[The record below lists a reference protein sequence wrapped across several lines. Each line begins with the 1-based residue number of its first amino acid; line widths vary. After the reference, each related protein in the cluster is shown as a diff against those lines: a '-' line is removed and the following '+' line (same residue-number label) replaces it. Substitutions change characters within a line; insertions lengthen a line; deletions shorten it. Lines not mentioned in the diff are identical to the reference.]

1 LLQAGLTLAGAL
13 PVRLAACYGAAMS
26 RFTILLGGDL
36 TVTPRLRAQIAG
48 TRTVAADSGLRHA
61 AALGIVPEL
70 WIGDFDSTEPGWLD
84 AYDGIERIV
93 FDTDKDRTDGELAVE
108 EALSRGASSL
118 LLVGA
123 FGGPRPDHAFLH
135 LSMALALMDRGI
147 WTLLTS
153 GGQEGVPLPHE
164 TSGFDYPAGTMFSIL
179 AFSGL
184 RGLTVEGAKWPLDCV
199 VVPFGSS
206 LTLSNVV
213 TGNLSVSLGEG
224 RALLLA
230 HLDATSAT

>member
-1 LLQAGLTLAGAL
+1 
-13 PVRLAACYGAAMS
+13 MS

-36 TVTPRLRAQIAG
+36 TVTPRLRMQIAG
-48 TRTVAADSGLRHA
+48 TRTIAADSGLRHA
-61 AALGIVPEL
+61 AGLDVVPEL

-84 AYDGIERIV
+84 AYQGIERIT
-93 FDTDKDRTDGELAVE
+93 FDADKDRTDGELAVE

-118 LLVGA
+118 LLAGA

-135 LSMALALMDRGI
+135 LSMALGLMDRGTE
-147 WTLLTS
+147 TLLTS

-164 TSGFDYPAGTMFSIL
+164 ASRFDYPSGTMFSIL
-179 AFSGL
+179 AFSEL
-184 RGLTVEGAKWPLDCV
+184 RGLTVEGAKWPLDRV

-213 TGNLSVSLGEG
+213 TGNLSVTLGEG

-230 HLDATSAT
+230 HLDATSAI

>member
-1 LLQAGLTLAGAL
+1 
-13 PVRLAACYGAAMS
+13 MS

-36 TVTPRLRAQIAG
+36 TVTPRLKAQVGG
-48 TRTVAADSGLRHA
+48 TRVIAADSGLIHA
-61 AALGIVPEL
+61 PALDVVPEL
-70 WIGDFDSTEPGWLD
+70 WVGDFDSTEPEWLE
-84 AYDGIERIV
+84 AYDHIERKL
-93 FDTDKDRTDGELAVE
+93 FAPDKDRTDGELAVE

-135 LSMALALMDRGI
+135 LSMALGLMGRGVE
-147 WTLLTS
+147 TLLTS
-153 GGQEGVPLPHE
+153 GDQEGIPLPHE
-164 TSGFDYPAGTMFSIL
+164 RRGFDYPAGTMFSIL
-179 AFSGL
+179 AFSEL
-184 RGLTVEGAKWPLDCV
+184 RDLTVEGAKWPLDRV

-213 TGNLSVSLGEG
+213 SGRLSVTLGEG

>member
-1 LLQAGLTLAGAL
+1 
-13 PVRLAACYGAAMS
+13 MS

-36 TVTPRLRAQIAG
+36 TATPRLKKQIAG
-48 TRTVAADSGLRHA
+48 TRIIAADSGLRHA
-61 AALGIVPEL
+61 AALGVVPEL
-70 WIGDFDSTEPGWLD
+70 WVGDFDSTEPGWLD
-84 AYDGIERIV
+84 AYPGIERIT
-93 FDTDKDRTDGELAVE
+93 FDIDKDRTDGELAVE
-108 EALSRGASSL
+108 EALSRGATSL
-118 LLVGA
+118 LLAGA

-135 LSMALALMDRGI
+135 LSMAVGLMDRGI
-147 WTLLTS
+147 GALLTS
-153 GGQEGVPLPHE
+153 GGHEGVPLPHE
-164 TSGFDYPAGTMFSIL
+164 TSSFDYPAGTMFSIL

-184 RGLTVEGAKWPLDCV
+184 RGLTVEGAKWPLDRV

>member
-1 LLQAGLTLAGAL
+1 MPSRAL
-13 PVRLAACYGAAMS
+13 PVRQAACYGAAMS

-36 TVTPRLRAQIAG
+36 IVTPRLKRQIVG
-48 TRTVAADSGLRHA
+48 TRIIAADSGLIHA
-61 AALGIVPEL
+61 PALDVVPEL
-70 WIGDFDSTEPGWLD
+70 WVGDFDSTEPEWLE
-84 AYDGIERIV
+84 AYNHVERKL
-93 FDTDKDRTDGELAVE
+93 FAPDKDRTDGELAVE
-108 EALSRGASSL
+108 EALSRGATSL
-118 LLVGA
+118 LLAGA

-135 LSMALALMDRGI
+135 LSMALALMERG
-147 WTLLTS
+147 TETFLTS

-164 TSGFDYPAGTMFSIL
+164 TSSFDYPAGTMFSIL
-179 AFSGL
+179 AFSEL
-184 RGLTVEGAKWPLDCV
+184 RGLTVEGAKWPLDRV